1 MPKLSRSP
9 CSSIPRRSLTF
20 SDRVIFTEIR
30 FLLLVAVC
38 WATFF
43 AVPAAFRA
51 HALAF
56 WGIIFYAMY
65 AGEFLLLVGGLVVLT
80 YVFSSRQW
88 VWVPVALLVACLGYF
103 KLRGDTPGLAGIIAF
118 PQTSLVLP
126 LGLSFLTF
134 ELIHFAVERRRG
146 KITDASLVDLAAFAF
161 FFPCRVAGPIK
172 RYPDFAAGLAR
183 AEISAENLHYG
194 TLRIVVGLF
203 KKFALADF
211 LALIEDRVYSAS
223 SPLHAWGVVLAYSLQ
238 IYLDFSAYSDIA
250 IGLSR
255 LMGIRIPE
263 NFRAPYLS
271 SNIQEFWNR
280 WHISLSSWVRD
291 YVFMEVGQPLFKTRL
306 KSRPRVIA
314 AACYMTT
321 FIIVGAWHGL
331 TPNFLLWGL
340 YHGLLLTGYHLYKVW
355 IPIAVARSPLYSSRV
370 ATWAGMGL
378 TFFLVTVGWTLFMVD
393 VPKGFGL
400 LRLMFRI

>member
-1 MPKLSRSP
+1 MPGLSRSP
-9 CSSIPRRSLTF
+9 CSSVPRRSLTF

-30 FLLLVAVC
+30 FVVLVAVC

-43 AVPAAFRA
+43 AVPAALRA
-51 HALAF
+51 HTLAF

-80 YVFSSRQW
+80 YLFSSRHR

-103 KLRGDTPGLAGIIAF
+103 KLRAGAPGLVGIIAL
-118 PQTSLVLP
+118 PQISLVLP

-134 ELIHFAVERRRG
+134 ELIHFALERRRG

-172 RYPDFAAGLAR
+172 RYPEFAAGLAK
-183 AEISAENLHYG
+183 AEISIENVYYG
-194 TLRIVVGLF
+194 TLRIMVGLF
-203 KKFALADF
+203 KKFALADLF
-211 LALIEDRVYSAS
+211 ALSAARAS
-223 SPLHAWGVVLAYSLQ
+223 LVPAPLHAWKLVLAYSLQ

-291 YVFMEVGQPLFKTRL
+291 YVFMEVGQPLFKTWL

-321 FIIVGAWHGL
+321 FIVVGAWHGL

-370 ATWAGMGL
+370 VTWAGMGL

-393 VPKGFGL
+393 LPSGFGL

>member
-1 MPKLSRSP
+1 MPGLSRSP
-9 CSSIPRRSLTF
+9 SSLLPGCSLTS

-43 AVPAAFRA
+43 AVPAAFRT

-56 WGIIFYAMY
+56 WGIIFYATY
-65 AGEFLLLVGGLVVLT
+65 AGEFLLLIGSLVVLT

-88 VWVPVALLVACLGYF
+88 VWVPVALLLACLGYF
-103 KLRGDTPGLAGIIAF
+103 KLRAGAPGLAGIIAL

-134 ELIHFAVERRRG
+134 ELIHFLLERRRG
-146 KITDASLVDLAAFAF
+146 KIADASLVDLAAFAF

-172 RYPDFAAGLAR
+172 RYPDFAAGLAK
-183 AEISAENLHYG
+183 AEISIENLYHG
-194 TLRIVVGLF
+194 SLRILVGLL
-203 KKFALADF
+203 KKFALADLF
-211 LALIEDRVYSAS
+211 ALSAAEVS
-223 SPLHAWGVVLAYSLQ
+223 YVSAPLHAWKVVLAYSLQ

-263 NFRAPYLS
+263 NFRGPYLS

-291 YVFMEVGQPLFKTRL
+291 YVFMGVGKPLFKTRL

-314 AACYMTT
+314 AVCYVTT
-321 FIIVGAWHGL
+321 FTIVGAWHGL

-340 YHGLLLTGYHLYKVW
+340 YHGLLLTAYHLYKTW
-355 IPIAVARSPLYSSRV
+355 IPMAVVRNPVYGSRV
-370 ATWAGMGL
+370 ATWAGTGL
-378 TFFLVTVGWTLFMVD
+378 TFFLVTVGWALFMVD
-393 VPKGFGL
+393 LPKGFDL